1 MKRNFKVPDFLIE
14 IFSEEIPAR
23 MQPDAARQLQERFS
37 ALLSD
42 VGMEAARIEAHVT
55 PRRLAL
61 MAFGL
66 PAESAPIR
74 EERRGPRTDAPEKAI
89 DGFLKSTGLPREALE
104 ERDDPKGRFLYAVF
118 DRPGVSL
125 GALLAERLPALIEG
139 FSWPKSQRWGDAS
152 LSTASPRWV
161 RPLRRIVALIDA
173 DVVPFEA
180 LGIASGRETFGH
192 RFLSRGP
199 VSVRAVGDYAQQ
211 LRDAYVILSADERRD
226 RIRAGAEAAAA
237 AAGLLLVED
246 KGLEAENA
254 GLTEW
259 PVPLLGRFD
268 PDYLSVPREIIQLTM
283 RTNQKYFALND
294 ADGGLAPAFLCV
306 ANLVAPDGGETIVRG
321 NERVLSARL
330 SDARFFWEQDLKTP
344 LENLLPKLED
354 RLFFEGLGTLLGKAE
369 RMSALAGGLSRRL
382 FSERDPAVAERAA
395 RLAKAD
401 LASATVNEFP
411 EVQGRIGGYMA
422 AAWGEAPEIS
432 AAISEQYTGQVSGP
446 VSAAVS
452 LADRLDTLVAF
463 FSRDMRPTGSRDPFA
478 LRRAALQ
485 AIQIIC
491 DGGLRLPLL
500 PVLAAAEASL
510 PPGGAKDVG
519 PDVLEF
525 LIDRLKVQQRDAG
538 VRHDLIDAVVALGGE
553 DDIVRLL
560 SRVEALQHFIHTDD
574 GANLLAGYRRAANIL
589 RIEEKRDGVRHDGPV
604 DPNLLEVDAE
614 KALYAALDAADGGV
628 VAFLEREDFSRAME
642 TLAALRQKVDDFF
655 AMVIVNAENPSVRAN
670 RLAILARLRS
680 TANQVADFSR
690 IGG

>member
-1 MKRNFKVPDFLIE
+1 MPDFLLE
-14 IFSEEIPAR
+14 LFSEEIPAR
-23 MQPDAARQLQERFS
+23 MQADAARQLRERFE

-42 VGMEAARIEAHVT
+42 VGMDAARIETHVT
-55 PRRLAL
+55 PRRLVL
-61 MAFGL
+61 LGSGL

-89 DGFLKSTGLPREALE
+89 DGFLKSTGLSREELE

-118 DRPGVSL
+118 DRPGVPL
-125 GALLAERLPALIEG
+125 GTLLAERLPALIEG
-139 FSWPKSQRWGDAS
+139 FSWPKSQRWGVAS
-152 LSTASPRWV
+152 ASTASPRWV
-161 RPLRRIVALIDA
+161 RPLRRIVALIDT
-173 DVVPFEA
+173 DIVPFEA
-180 LGIASGRETFGH
+180 LGVAAGRETFGH

-199 VSVRAVGDYAQQ
+199 VCVRAVGEYAQQ
-211 LRDAYVILSADERRD
+211 LRDAYVILSSEERRD
-226 RIRAGAEAAAA
+226 RIRAGANAAAA

-246 KGLEAENA
+246 KGLESENA

-259 PVPLLGRFD
+259 PVPLLGTFD
-268 PDYLSVPREIIQLTM
+268 PEYLSVPREIIQLTM

-294 ADGGLAPAFLCV
+294 SGGALAPAFLCV

-344 LENLLPKLED
+344 LETLLPKLED

-382 FSERDPAVAERAA
+382 FPERDPAVAERAA

-422 AAWGEAPEIS
+422 AAWGEAPEVS
-432 AAISEQYTGQVSGP
+432 AAISEQYAGRASGP

-491 DGGLRLPLL
+491 DGRLRLPLL
-500 PVLAAAEASL
+500 PVLAEAEASL
-510 PPGGAKDVG
+510 PPGGAKGVG
-519 PDVLEF
+519 PDLLDF

-538 VRHDLIDAVVALGGE
+538 VDHDLIDAVVALGRE

-560 SRVEALQHFIHTDD
+560 SRVEALQHFIRTDD

-589 RIEEKRDGVRHDGPV
+589 RIEEKKDGVRHDGPV
-604 DPNLLEVDAE
+604 DPNLLEAEAE
-614 KALYAALDAADGGV
+614 KALYAALEAADGAV

-655 AMVIVNAENPSVRAN
+655 SMVTVNAENPSVRAN